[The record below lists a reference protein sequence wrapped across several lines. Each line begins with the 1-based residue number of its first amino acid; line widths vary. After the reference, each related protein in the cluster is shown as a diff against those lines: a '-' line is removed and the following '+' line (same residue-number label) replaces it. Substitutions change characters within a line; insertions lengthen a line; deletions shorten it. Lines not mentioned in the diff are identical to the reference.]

1 MVGTYIAAGL
11 ICAASIMAGRAIF
24 AAIGR
29 EGWSFL
35 EPAVGLA
42 AVLTVAGF
50 LARFPGH
57 ADTATVGVVA
67 LVLASLVA
75 LRLPYNLRG
84 AAIGIPVAL
93 LILAAASIPFAISG
107 RYGLIGVGFN
117 NDLGLHLAWTEWLRD
132 GLGPSPQ
139 AGYPLGP
146 HALAAAI
153 SILTG
158 IDPDKAFT
166 GFLLAI
172 AVITGWTGLAVMRE
186 LRPARRLLA
195 AALVALPY
203 LAASYFAQAAFK
215 ETAEALLVLAFAI
228 ALPAAL
234 PREASLTQRLLGA
247 VPLAVLAAGI
257 VFSYSF
263 AGLAWP
269 IAALVLYCLT
279 LPELRAALA
288 PRRILAL
295 LRRPIAIAAI
305 AVAGGA
311 VLLLA
316 FVGPYGFGEGF
327 RSVQGMNTY
336 GPVSPAEALG
346 FWAAANYRLDAAG
359 GAPLAGL
366 TTAVAIAAL
375 LIGLAWWWRRGERAV
390 PAALAGGAL
399 IYAGTLA
406 VSGDYAR
413 AKALMI
419 IAPLVMLVCARAL
432 LAGPLPGGRLP
443 RVAWGGLAAVFL
455 AGAAYSS
462 FLALRDAP
470 VAPPGH
476 GAELAQFLPRV
487 EGRTV
492 LYAGQDRYAAYEL
505 RGADTS
511 VPVVEFPDSKVEERP
526 TKPFDTGVAYSP
538 IDFDS
543 FKAGTLNRFD
553 FVVTSSA
560 AYASQAPP
568 NFRPVDRS
576 PSYVLWQRQG
586 ETPHD
591 RQTRLEGT
599 APAASVDCAAP
610 ETRIF
615 TSYEGRAA
623 VIPAPLVAEK
633 DAWDH
638 GPILDLGEQ
647 TSQELLV
654 PSGRWLLSLQ
664 YFSPVDLTLR
674 APGFSKELPAAL
686 DGARPAQLSLANDGQ
701 YWPAGSLT
709 RDSSGRLP
717 FTIAVDEPNWLGD
730 LAGYDAKAYLG
741 ELVLTRA
748 GAERELPLP
757 ATCGRWI
764 DWYVGEVA
772 P

>member
-1 MVGTYIAAGL
+1 MLGTYIAAGL
-11 ICAASIMAGRAIF
+11 ICGASIVTGRAIF
-24 AAIGR
+24 AALGR
-29 EGWSFL
+29 EGWTFL

-42 AVLTVAGF
+42 ALLTVAGF

-57 ADTATVGVVA
+57 ADTATAGVVA
-67 LVLASLVA
+67 MLLVSAA
-75 LRLPYNLRG
+75 AFRLPYRHRG
-84 AAIGIPVAL
+84 WAIGVPVAL
-93 LILAAASIPFAISG
+93 LIGMAASIPFAISG
-107 RYGLIGVGFN
+107 RYGLLGVGFN

-146 HALAAAI
+146 HALSAAL

-172 AVITGWTGLAVMRE
+172 AVITGWTGLAAMRE
-186 LRPARRLLA
+186 LRPGRRALA
-195 AALVALPY
+195 AVLVALPY
-203 LAASYFAQAAFK
+203 LAASYLAQGAFK
-215 ETAEALLVLAFAI
+215 ETAQALFVLAFAI
-228 ALPAAL
+228 ALPSAL
-234 PREASLTQRLLGA
+234 PPRATLTQRLLA
-247 VPLAVLAAGI
+247 AMPLAVLAAGI
-257 VFSYSF
+257 VFTYSF

-269 IAALVLYCLT
+269 IAALGLYGLT
-279 LPELRAALA
+279 LPEVRAALA
-288 PRRILAL
+288 PRRLLAL
-295 LRRPIAIAAI
+295 LARPIALAAL
-305 AVAGGA
+305 AVIGGA

-316 FVGPYGFGEGF
+316 FVGPYGFGGGF
-327 RSVQGMNTY
+327 EAVQGMNTY

-346 FWAAANYRLDAAG
+346 FWPAANYRLDAPG
-359 GAPLAGL
+359 GAPLAGV
-366 TTAVAIAAL
+366 TTAVALAAL
-375 LIGLAWWWRRGERAV
+375 AVGLAWWWRRGERAV
-390 PAALAGGAL
+390 PLALAGGL
-399 IYAGTLA
+399 VIYLGTLV
-406 VSGDYAR
+406 VSGDYSR

-419 IAPLVMLVCARAL
+419 IAPLLMLVPARAL
-432 LAGPLPGGRLP
+432 LAGPLPGWRPP
-443 RVAWGGLAAVFL
+443 RWAWAGLAAVFL

-476 GAELAQFLPRV
+476 GAELARFLPRV

-553 FVVTSSA
+553 FVVTSAA
-560 AYASQAPP
+560 AYASQPP
-568 NFRPVDRS
+568 SNFRPVQRT
-576 PSYVLWQRQG
+576 PSYILWQRRG
-586 ETPHD
+586 ETPRH
-591 RQTRLEGT
+591 RQTLLEGT
-599 APAASVDCAAP
+599 APVAAVDCAAP

-615 TSYEGRAA
+615 TSHEGRA
-623 VIPAPLVAEK
+623 VVTSEPVVADK
-633 DAWDH
+633 GAWDR
-638 GPILDLGEQ
+638 GPILDLGEE
-647 TSQELLV
+647 TSQEVFV
-654 PSGRWLLSLQ
+654 PSGRWRLSLQ

-674 APGFSKELPAAL
+674 APGFRVELPAAL
-686 DGARPAQLSLANDGQ
+686 DGARPAELSLANDGQ
-701 YWPAGSLT
+701 YWPAGLLD
-709 RDSSGRLP
+709 RGGSGGLR
-717 FTIAVDEPNWLGD
+717 FTIEVGEPNWLAD
-730 LAGYDAKAYLG
+730 LAGYDAKAYVG

-748 GAERELPLP
+748 ASERVLPLA

-764 DWYVGEVA
+764 DWYAGDIA

>member
-11 ICAASIMAGRAIF
+11 ICAASILVGRAIF

-57 ADTATVGVVA
+57 ADTATAGVVVLL
-67 LVLASLVA
+67 LVSLAA
-75 LRLPYNLRG
+75 LRLPYSHRG
-84 AAIGIPVAL
+84 AAIGVPVAL
-93 LILAAASIPFAISG
+93 LIVAAASIPFAISD

-146 HALAAAI
+146 HAVAAAL
-153 SILTG
+153 SIVTG

-172 AVITGWTGLAVMRE
+172 AVITGWTGLAAVRE

-195 AALVALPY
+195 ATLVALPY
-203 LAASYFAQAAFK
+203 LAASYFAQGAFK
-215 ETAEALLVLAFAI
+215 ETAEALFVLAFAI
-228 ALPAAL
+228 ALPAGL
-234 PREASLTQRLLGA
+234 PLRANLTQRLLAA

-269 IAALVLYCLT
+269 IAALVLYALT
-279 LPELRAALA
+279 QREVRAALA
-288 PRRILAL
+288 PRRVLAL
-295 LRRPIAIAAI
+295 LARPLALVALV
-305 AVAGGA
+305 VAGGA

-346 FWAAANYRLDAAG
+346 FWPAANYRLDAPG

-366 TTAVAIAAL
+366 ATAVAIAAVL
-375 LIGLAWWWRRGERAV
+375 VGLAWWWRRGDRAV

-399 IYAGTLA
+399 IYAGTL
-406 VSGDYAR
+406 VISGDYAR

-419 IAPLVMLVCARAL
+419 VAPLVMLIPARAL
-432 LAGPLPGGRLP
+432 LAGPLPGWRVP
-443 RVAWGGLAAVFL
+443 RAAWAGLAAVFL
-455 AGAAYSS
+455 TGAAYSS
-462 FLALRDAP
+462 FLVLRDAP

-476 GAELAQFLPRV
+476 GAELAQFRPRV
-487 EGRTV
+487 EGRSV

-511 VPVVEFPDSKVEERP
+511 VPVVEFPDAKLEERP

-568 NFRPVDRS
+568 NFRPVDRTA
-576 PSYVLWQRQG
+576 SYILWRRG
-586 ETPHD
+586 GRTPTD
-591 RQTRLEGT
+591 RQTLLEGT
-599 APAASVDCAAP
+599 APVAPVDCAAP
-610 ETRIF
+610 ETQIF
-615 TSYEGRAA
+615 VSHAGRAA
-623 VIPAPLVAEK
+623 VIDEPLIADK
-633 DAWDH
+633 DAWDR
-638 GPILDLGEQ
+638 GPIIDLGEA
-647 TSQELLV
+647 TGQELVV
-654 PSGRWLLSLQ
+654 PAGRWRLSIQ

-674 APGFSKELPAAL
+674 APGLTQELPAAL

-701 YWPAGSLT
+701 YWPAGSLLL
-709 RDSSGRLP
+709 SEPARLR
-717 FTIAVDEPNWLGD
+717 FGVEADEPGWLAE
-730 LAGYDAKAYLG
+730 LAGYDANAYLG

-748 GAERELPLP
+748 GRPESVPLG
-757 ATCGRWI
+757 ASCGRWI
-764 DWYVGEVA
+764 DWYAGEIA